1 MDAARY
7 GDHLELLN
15 PGTRE
20 RMASLGA
27 PEGFEDVVADKAAEL
42 GGTVVVATFTAS
54 RFVPENRDL
63 AAAEAETPVNADL
76 TRHPRG
82 THRSRS

>member
-1 MDAARY
+1 MWTLPGY

-27 PEGFEDVVADKAAEL
+27 PEDVGEQV
-42 GGTVVVATFTAS
+42 
-54 RFVPENRDL
+54 RPENRDL
-63 AAAEAETPVNADL
+63 AAAEADTPVNAA
-76 TRHPRG
+76 
-82 THRSRS
+82 